1 MSESSIMHLQAG
13 TDNTFMISIAM
24 VPCPAMTSGSSKG
37 CTIVRPCSST
47 SLLEMIHSAYMT
59 DDDLKSW
66 VDVMQVSIYHLPS
79 TYLLASVA
87 ASS

>member
-1 MSESSIMHLQAG
+1 
-13 TDNTFMISIAM
+13 M

-37 CTIVRPCSST
+37 CTIVRPCSTT
-47 SLLEMIHSAYMT
+47 SLLGMMHSAYMN
-59 DDDLKSW
+59 DDGCKAWIDAIK
-66 VDVMQVSIYHLPS
+66 VS